1 MSQNV
6 KIVYK
11 NENVIIIN
19 KPGGIPSQSDMSGDK
34 DAMTLTSELL
44 SMQGENS
51 SLWLVHRLD
60 RTVGGLIAFARNK
73 ASAAELSALIASGE
87 LIKQYFAVARG
98 TVEGGTYRDI
108 LYKDARQGKAF
119 VISTKR
125 QGAKEAILECEQMAV
140 VSTSQK
146 PLTLCKI
153 TLKTGRFHQIRAQLS
168 ARGTPL
174 VGDKKYGGIDRL
186 ARFPALISARLSF
199 SLFGE
204 DIDVSILPDISEY
217 PWSQFEEKDYIK
229 E

>member
-6 KIVYK
+6 KIIYK

-19 KPGGIPSQSDMSGDK
+19 KPCGIPSQSDTSGDK

-44 SMQGENS
+44 ATQGEHS
-51 SLWLVHRLD
+51 RLWLVHRLD
-60 RTVGGLIAFARNK
+60 RTVGGLIAFARSK
-73 ASAAELSALIASGE
+73 ESAAKLSALIANEE
-87 LIKQYFAVARG
+87 LKKQYFAVARG
-98 TVEGGTYRDI
+98 TVESGTYRDI

-125 QGAKEAILECEQMAV
+125 QGAKEAILECEQMAI
-140 VSTSQK
+140 SENSQN

-168 ARGTPL
+168 SRGTPL
-174 VGDKKYGGIDRL
+174 VGDKKYGGTDKFVK
-186 ARFPALISARLSF
+186 FPALISARLSF
-199 SLFGE
+199 RLFGE

-217 PWSQFEEKDYIK
+217 PWSQFEETDYIK